1 MRITGGHTG
10 GSSRKTGII
19 HWIAGCQTGGIAGS
33 WHQNW
38 TVTLIKNT
46 IRKTGGHTGG
56 SSSKIGIIHWIAG
69 GHTGGIA
76 GSWHQNW
83 TVT

>member
-1 MRITGGHTG
+1 MLLIGLKTVRITGGHTG

-38 TVTLIKNT
+38 TVTWIKNT
-46 IRKTGGHTGG
+46 IRKTGV
-56 SSSKIGIIHWIAG
+56 IHRIAG
-69 GHTGGIA
+69 CQTGVTVNGIKTVSIA
-76 GSWHQNW
+76 G
-83 TVT
+83 